1 MAIYQ
6 PYFYVIQDKR
16 NGMYYAGAKW
26 AQDANPATLMTEGGY
41 TTSSETIKELISQYG
56 LSNFVIRKIRT
67 FDTPEDTQNYETRFL
82 QKVDARRHPK
92 FYNGHN
98 NDGAMDPIK
107 MKIVM
112 MEIYGV
118 DNAFKSEEIKSKIRN
133 RNLEL
138 YGVEHTLQSKT
149 IREKGVQTLLEKY
162 GVDNYSKTEEFK
174 VKYSDK
180 MMKNYGVNHYS
191 KTEAFRNSISE
202 KYIGDGNPAFGK
214 SWYTNG
220 ETSVL
225 CFEAE
230 IPDGFYPGIHFVK
243 SGEDNPFFGKTHSE
257 EAKIKIS
264 AGRKGKPPHNKG
276 RSGYKIK
283 RSGNWI
289 NDGSRNKFLKEG
301 DQMPDGFVFGLLRRK

>member
-1 MAIYQ
+1 MTIYQ
-6 PYFYVIQDKR
+6 PYFYVIQDIR

-26 AQDANPATLMTEGGY
+26 AHGASPSTFMIEGGY
-41 TTSSETIKELISQYG
+41 TTSSETIKELILQHG
-56 LSNFVIRKIRT
+56 LENFVIRKMRI
-67 FDTPEDTQNYETRFL
+67 FDLAEDAQDYETLFL
-82 QKVDARRHPK
+82 RKVNARSNSK
-92 FYNGHN
+92 FYNAHN

-133 RNLEL
+133 KNLEL
-138 YGVEHTLQSKT
+138 YGVEYVMQSKI
-149 IREKGVQTLLEKY
+149 IREKSMRTLVEKY

-174 VKYSDK
+174 AKYSDK
-180 MMKNYGVNHYS
+180 MMKNYGVDHYS
-191 KTEAFRNSISE
+191 KTEEFRNTISE
-202 KYIGDGNPAFGK
+202 KYVGNGNPAFGK
-214 SWYTNG
+214 RWYTND

-225 CFEAE
+225 CFEHE
-230 IPDGFYPGIHFVK
+230 VPDGFRLGAQYGK
-243 SGEDNPFFGKTHSE
+243 SGEDNSFFGKTHSE

-283 RSGNWI
+283 RSGKWI
-289 NDGSRNKFLKEG
+289 NNGCDNKLLKEG
-301 DQMPDGFVFGLLRRK
+301 DQIPDGFVFGLLLRK

>member
-6 PYFYVIQDKR
+6 PYFYIIQDKR

-26 AQDANPATLMTEGGY
+26 AQDADPTTFMTEGGY
-41 TTSSETIKELISQYG
+41 TTSSDTIREMIHRHG
-56 LSNFVIRKIRT
+56 IENFVIRKIKT
-67 FDTPEDTQNYETRFL
+67 FDSAEDAQNYETRFL
-82 QKVDARRHPK
+82 RKIDARRHPR

-98 NDGAMDPIK
+98 NDGAMDPMK

-133 RNLEL
+133 KNLEL

-149 IREKGVQTLLEKY
+149 IREKSEQTLLEKY

-174 VKYSDK
+174 AKYSDK
-180 MMKNYGVNHYS
+180 MMKNYGVSHYS

-225 CFEAE
+225 CFEPE
-230 IPDGFYPGIHFVK
+230 IPDGFYPGVHFAK

-257 EAKIKIS
+257 EAKRKMS
-264 AGRKGKPPHNKG
+264 MSRKGKPSPFRGMKRPNLSRKG
-276 RSGYKIK
+276 K
-283 RSGNWI
+283 WI